1 MAQSKKNSAE
11 YNNQSISMLK
21 GADRVR
27 KRPAVIFGSDGLEG
41 CEHSF
46 FEILS
51 NAVDEAREGYG
62 SEIVVT
68 VWRDHTLQVEDFGRG
83 VPLGYNEKEQ
93 RYNWELVYCEL
104 YAGGK
109 YNNNDENSAYGYS
122 LGLNGLG
129 ACATQYSSEFME
141 VDSYDG
147 AEVHSIRFKK
157 GEPVGT
163 LSSRPVEK
171 REKKQGTIIR
181 WRPDLDVFTDIAIPY
196 EYFAGTLQ
204 RQSVVNAGIKF
215 ILRRE
220 NEDGKFESEEFFYAH
235 GIEDYI
241 REIAGEAALTEPV
254 LWKLE
259 CSGRDRADKDEY
271 KLTADITFCV
281 SSSVNRIEYYHNS
294 SFLEYGGAPDKA
306 VRTAFVYAL
315 DKYLKSI
322 GAYKKNE
329 SRVGFSDIEDCLVLI
344 INSFSTQTS
353 YENQTKKAI
362 TNVFIKDAL
371 TDFLK
376 HNLEIYFAEHPAES
390 ELFAKQVLTNKR
402 ARETAEQTR
411 SDIKKKL
418 QTTMDVAN
426 RVEKFVNCRSKD
438 PEIRELYIVEGDSAM
453 TSCKLGRDAEF
464 QAIIPVRGK
473 TLNCLKASTK
483 KIFESEI
490 ITDLL
495 RVIGCGVEFKGKER
509 GELAAFNYEA
519 LRWSKII
526 ICTDADEDGFQ
537 IRTLLLT
544 LFYELL
550 PTLLEKGKVYIAES
564 PLFEISTKEEIYFA
578 YNEFEKA
585 DILKKLEDQKIK
597 YTLQRS
603 KGLGENEPDMMWRTT
618 MNPATRRLIAVTPTD
633 EEATRNMFELMLG
646 DNVARRRAFIAENG
660 AKYVAMA
667 DV

>member
-1 MAQSKKNSAE
+1 
-11 YNNQSISMLK
+11 
-21 GADRVR
+21 
-27 KRPAVIFGSDGLEG
+27 
-41 CEHSF
+41 
-46 FEILS
+46 
-51 NAVDEAREGYG
+51 
-62 SEIVVT
+62 
-68 VWRDHTLQVEDFGRG
+68 
-83 VPLGYNEKEQ
+83 
-93 RYNWELVYCEL
+93 
-104 YAGGK
+104 
-109 YNNNDENSAYGYS
+109 
-122 LGLNGLG
+122 
-129 ACATQYSSEFME
+129 
-141 VDSYDG
+141 
-147 AEVHSIRFKK
+147 
-157 GEPVGT
+157 
-163 LSSRPVEK
+163 
-171 REKKQGTIIR
+171 
-181 WRPDLDVFTDIAIPY
+181 
-196 EYFAGTLQ
+196 
-204 RQSVVNAGIKF
+204 
-215 ILRRE
+215 
-220 NEDGKFESEEFFYAH
+220 
-235 GIEDYI
+235 
-241 REIAGEAALTEPV
+241 
-254 LWKLE
+254 
-259 CSGRDRADKDEY
+259 
-271 KLTADITFCV
+271 
-281 SSSVNRIEYYHNS
+281 
-294 SFLEYGGAPDKA
+294 
-306 VRTAFVYAL
+306 
-315 DKYLKSI
+315 
-322 GAYKKNE
+322 
-329 SRVGFSDIEDCLVLI
+329 
-344 INSFSTQTS
+344 
-353 YENQTKKAI
+353 
-362 TNVFIKDAL
+362 
-371 TDFLK
+371 
-376 HNLEIYFAEHPAES
+376 
-390 ELFAKQVLTNKR
+390 
-402 ARETAEQTR
+402 
-411 SDIKKKL
+411 
-418 QTTMDVAN
+418 MDVAN

-597 YTLQRS
+597 YTLQLS